1 MKLLKFFAD
10 WCGPCKALEKTL
22 GNIEHENIDIELNE
36 ELTSK
41 YGIRSIPTL
50 VLVDDEG
57 KEMRRLTGAVT
68 LDEINKFLKCD

>member
-1 MKLLKFFAD
+1 MKLLKFSAD
-10 WCGPCKALEKTL
+10 WCGPCKVLEKTL
-22 GNIEHENIDIELNE
+22 GNIEHENIDIELDE

-57 KEMRRLTGAVT
+57 KEMRRLIGAVT

>member
-10 WCGPCKALEKTL
+10 WCGPCKVLEKTL

-57 KEMRRLTGAVT
+57 KEIRRLTGAVT